1 MQYYEANLLT
11 SAARMDQWPDT
22 NLPELIMTGRSN
34 VGKSSLI
41 NALVN
46 RKKLAYVGQTP
57 GKTRL
62 LNFYEINSQLV
73 LVDAPG
79 YGFANRNQKELELFG
94 EMMEDYFSK
103 RKQLKLVVQL
113 VDMRHKPTKDDVNM
127 MEFAR
132 ATHLPVLVI
141 ATKKDKAKSS
151 EKLKNLKVISETLGI
166 PSSSIV
172 CVSSEKKEGLE
183 EAWNRIN
190 EYMHD

>member
-132 ATHLPVLVI
+132 AHHLPVLVI